1 MARITSVKIKTR
13 DEEAIKLQ
21 EAECLTVSNLKQN
34 KFADPEGTVFVKS
47 KRGNISFPL
56 SDVRDIEFAIEPEK
70 KGVSYILHV
79 STFLLTKGDL
89 SNDKK

>member
-1 MARITSVKIKTR
+1 MARITLVKIKTR

-34 KFADPEGTVFVKS
+34 EFAEPEGIVFVKS
-47 KRGNISFPL
+47 KRGSIAFPL
-56 SDVRDIEFAIEPEK
+56 SDVRDIEFTIDPEK
-70 KGVSYILHV
+70 KGVSYALHV
-79 STFLLTKGDL
+79 STFLLTKGD